1 MNNSQSSGKKISP
14 ERKSLILAEAVLPG
28 CSITKLAK
36 LHGISRA
43 TIYSWIK
50 DGGGSQIN
58 KAKANKSNV
67 INSSINSN
75 INDSTLDTFI
85 EVDLINSIND
95 RSYCR
100 KSSILQKASFI
111 FNDFSIVIE
120 GDVSTVRLLKVLKV
134 LDVDLDLEEV
144 C

>member
-28 CSITKLAK
+28 CSISKLAK

-43 TIYSWIK
+43 TIYTWIK

-58 KAKANKSNV
+58 KSNA
-67 INSSINSN
+67 INPLTNG
-75 INDSTLDTFI
+75 TFI

-120 GDVSTVRLLKVLKV
+120 GDVSTARLLKVLKV